1 MKLHWIQMFACLSLL
16 TVIAPVC
23 EASQPLETESARL
36 LKHGGVLIAGGFER
50 QRSSA
55 GTEAATPFA
64 FEYGITDRL
73 ELTVEPVAYSSIHDR
88 GIRSQTGP
96 GDMEITLT
104 RLLAPELQ
112 GRPAFAL
119 AGEVKLPTARNTRI
133 GTGKADYAAF
143 AIASKRVGAWDTH
156 ANLGYTVIGRP
167 QGATV
172 NNVMSFALAEEFHRR
187 ARIDVVAE
195 VFGST
200 AAAKEGGEG
209 AGLAAGGVLTPELS
223 GGELV
228 GALGM
233 RFHPARAWT
242 LSLGLSVDNQR
253 AVLVHPGVA
262 LKW

>member
-1 MKLHWIQMFACLSLL
+1 MKKLWIQMLACLSLV
-16 TVIAPVC
+16 TVFAAVC
-23 EASQPLETESARL
+23 QASQPLETESARL
-36 LKHGGVLIAGGFER
+36 LKRGSFFVAGGFER
-50 QRSSA
+50 QRSTA

-64 FEYGITDRL
+64 FEYGISDRL

-104 RLLAPELQ
+104 RLLAPELP

-133 GTGKADYAAF
+133 GTGKADYATF

-156 ANLGYTVIGRP
+156 ANLGYTFIGRP
-167 QGATV
+167 QGTTV
-172 NNVMSFALAEEFHRR
+172 NNVASFALAEEFHRN
-187 ARIDVVAE
+187 ARIDLVAE

-209 AGLAAGGVLTPELS
+209 TALPTGGVLTPELS

-233 RFHPARAWT
+233 RFHPANAWT

>member
-1 MKLHWIQMFACLSLL
+1 MRTNRIRLPACLSLV
-16 TVIAPVC
+16 TSIASVC
-23 EASQPLETESARL
+23 HASQPLETESARL
-36 LKHGGVLIAGGFER
+36 LKRGSVFVAAGFER
-50 QRSSA
+50 QSSTA

-73 ELTVEPVAYSSIHDR
+73 EIAVEPVAYSSIHDR
-88 GIRSQTGP
+88 GILSQTGP

-104 RLLAPELQ
+104 RLLAPELA
-112 GRPAFAL
+112 GRPAFAI
-119 AGEVKLPTARNTRI
+119 AGEVKLPTARNARI

-156 ANLGYTVIGRP
+156 ANLGYTFIGRP
-167 QGATV
+167 QGVAV
-172 NNVMSFALAEEFHRR
+172 NNVASFALAEEFHRS
-187 ARIDVVAE
+187 ARFDVVAE

-209 AGLAAGGVLTPELS
+209 VAPAASGVLTPELG

-228 GALGM
+228 GALGV
-233 RFHPARAWT
+233 RFHPAHAWT